1 MHIYA
6 STGEVLS
13 CCINKEAGLSLTLE
27 VYVRFFW
34 LLYVPRSAFLKTLDG
49 EWHGAATP
57 EANDLV
63 TKLVEKFGKGEE
75 ELGQAQFAAL
85 LQEVLQDM
93 ADILSE
99 NPITVVRDAKLLN
112 GSHLR
117 KVCKSILFLRSCLDL
132 LHVTC
137 L

>member
-13 CCINKEAGLSLTLE
+13 CCINKETGLSLTLE
-27 VYVRFFW
+27 VYARFFL
-34 LLYVPRSAFLKTLDG
+34 LLYVSRSAFLKTLDG

-63 TKLVEKFGKGEE
+63 TKLVEKFGQGEE

-117 KVCKSILFLRSCLDL
+117 KVCNSILFLRSCLDL

>member
-1 MHIYA
+1 MFL
-6 STGEVLS
+6 G
-13 CCINKEAGLSLTLE
+13 
-27 VYVRFFW
+27 
-34 LLYVPRSAFLKTLDG
+34 VPFSRLDG

-63 TKLVEKFGKGEE
+63 TKLVEKFGQGEE

-99 NPITVVRDAKLLN
+99 SPITVVRDAKLLN

-117 KVCKSILFLRSCLDL
+117 KVCNSILFLRSCLDL
-132 LHVTC
+132 LHVIC
-137 L
+137 LLD